1 MQLTIPNCLTLI
13 RLVLAPIMLPLVIV
27 SALPSSYLWVH
38 YLVALIFVGF
48 ALTDFLD
55 GYLARMWG
63 QTSKLGKLLDPIADK
78 FLTCSTLIA
87 LLAISRIRVL
97 WVLLLIGRELWVMGI
112 REIASEQHFSI
123 HVSIWGK
130 FKTIFQMMYLT
141 VVIANPYYE
150 APILSFSWN
159 IAELLLLIFSLI
171 LSLGS
176 AWSYHKSLIDA
187 MRNSQHS

>member
-1 MQLTIPNCLTLI
+1 MQLTIPNVLTLI
-13 RLVLAPIMLPLVIV
+13 RLVFSPIILPLLIV
-27 SALPSSYLWVH
+27 SLLPSSYLLVH

-63 QTSKLGKLLDPIADK
+63 QTSKLGRLLDPIADK

-87 LLAISRIRVL
+87 LLAIHRIHVL
-97 WVLLLIGRELWVMGI
+97 WVLLLVGRELWVMGI

-130 FKTIFQMMYLT
+130 FKTICQMAYLA
-141 VVIANPYYE
+141 VVIANPYYA
-150 APILSFSWN
+150 APVVSSSWN
-159 IAELLLLIFSLI
+159 VAEVLLLIFSLI

-176 AWSYHKSLIDA
+176 AWSYHKSLMCA
-187 MRNSQHS
+187 METNHHS